1 MQVFKVYMKIVKRK
15 IASVIMYFVIFLG
28 IAFALAA
35 VGEENGTESFIQT
48 SLSLAV
54 ENLDEGILG
63 DALVDYLSVHNDV
76 SEIPETENELL
87 DAMFSR
93 KLDYVLYIP
102 KDFTERLLNGDRE
115 EILTDRKV
123 PSSTTGMFAD
133 NQIES
138 YLFSVGLY
146 LDGGFELKESIGHA
160 DENLKIEAEV
170 VFSDGKEG
178 QEREAA
184 VYYLQYLPYIFIC
197 TMVVMLGPILILF
210 NKKEISDRNKC
221 SSMSF
226 FKRNMQLVGASA
238 LVAFADYGF
247 MIVMAFLIY
256 PDYMCSGRGVLA
268 MMNALCMILV
278 AMSLAYLAAQIV
290 KNTNSLNIFSNIF
303 GLGFAFL
310 GGVFVPMDI
319 FSDALL
325 VVSKFTP
332 TYWYVAANDAIEE
345 IQHIPEMTPKV
356 AQAFVIEGIYAIS
369 LLAVGMLLNRMKAR
383 E

>member
-1 MQVFKVYMKIVKRK
+1 MQVFRAYMKIVKRR
-15 IASVIMYFVIFLG
+15 IGSVSLYFMIFFG
-28 IAFALAA
+28 IALALNAA
-35 VGEENGTESFIQT
+35 GKESDTENFTQT

-54 ENLDEGILG
+54 ENLDEGMLG

-76 SEIPETENELL
+76 SEIPETEDELL

-102 KDFTERLLNGDRE
+102 KDFTERFLNGDRE
-115 EILTDRKV
+115 ELLTGRKV

-138 YLFSVGLY
+138 YLLTVGLY
-146 LDGGFELKESIGHA
+146 LDGGFELKESIHYA
-160 DENLKIEAEV
+160 DENLKITAEIAY
-170 VFSDGKEG
+170 FDGKE
-178 QEREAA
+178 REEKETAT
-184 VYYLQYLPYIFIC
+184 YYLQYLPYIFIC
-197 TMVVMLGPILILF
+197 TLVVMIGPILIVF

-226 FKRNMQLVGASA
+226 FERNMQLVGASA
-238 LVAFADYGF
+238 LVTFAEYGL
-247 MIVMAFLIY
+247 MIVMAFILY
-256 PDYMCSGRGVLA
+256 PGYMCSGRGVLA
-268 MMNALCMILV
+268 MINALFMILV

-290 KNTNSLNIFSNIF
+290 KNTEALSIFSNTF

-319 FSDALL
+319 FSDALM
-325 VVSKFTP
+325 VVSRFTP
-332 TYWYVAANDAIEE
+332 TYWYVTANDAIEE
-345 IQHIPEMTPKV
+345 IQHISEMTPKI
-356 AQAFVIEGIYAIS
+356 AQAFVIEGFYAIS
-369 LLAVGMLLNRMKAR
+369 LLAVGMLINRMKAR